1 MLNYLTAKL
10 WFRFHVSGFEYS
22 NTLGL
27 PMNIHLISTGTELLI
42 GHTLN
47 TNQQFIGQALDAAG
61 YVITRET
68 CVPDTGAEIATA
80 VRAALA
86 AGAELVLTTGGL
98 GPTSD
103 DCTRDA
109 IASELGSAL
118 HFDEEIHAAMVRY
131 LGERACKLP
140 TEALR
145 SQAMIPDCAVALP
158 NRNGTAPGLW
168 CGVPGGK
175 WVVMLPGPP
184 RELQP
189 MFMDSVLP
197 RIQELAKPEVRRRS
211 VTICGIAESAAAERV
226 ESLLAV
232 HELADLV
239 QPAYCARLFQVDVRL
254 SAAADQVEAL
264 DAAIVA
270 VRREFGAAVLPDDAP
285 SLAES
290 IGKILQKNKMWL
302 ATAESCTG
310 GWVAKSLTDLP
321 GASAFFCGGL
331 VTYSNAWKG
340 NLLDVSEALLEQYG
354 AVSAECA
361 NAMVDALFC
370 RYEADAGIAV
380 TGIAGPDGGNDAKPV
395 GLVYIATG
403 VRRQTRIEK
412 YVFPGDR
419 ETVRQRAVIAALNQL
434 RLQLLGQ

>member
-1 MLNYLTAKL
+1 M
-10 WFRFHVSGFEYS
+10 HIE
-22 NTLGL
+22 
-27 PMNIHLISTGTELLI
+27 LISTGTELLI

-61 YVITRET
+61 YAVARET
-68 CVPDTGAEIATA
+68 CVADAGAGIARA
-80 VRAALA
+80 VREALA
-86 AGAELVLTTGGL
+86 AGADLVITTGGL

-103 DCTRDA
+103 DLTRDA
-109 IASELGSAL
+109 VARELGSGL
-118 HFDEEIHAAMVRY
+118 HFDEELHAGILRY
-131 LGERACKLP
+131 LGERARKLP
-140 TEALR
+140 CDSLR
-145 SQAMIPDCAVALP
+145 NQAVVPDCAVALP

-168 CGVPGGK
+168 CAVPGGK

-189 MFMDSVLP
+189 MFMESVLP
-197 RIQELAKPEVRRRS
+197 RIREMAQPDVRRRS
-211 VTICGIAESAAAERV
+211 VTLCGIAESAVAERI

-232 HELADLV
+232 HELADIV

-254 SAAADQVEAL
+254 STAADQVEAL

-270 VRREFGAAVLPDDAP
+270 VRREFGPAVLPDEAP
-285 SLAES
+285 GLAAAVS
-290 IGKILQKNKMWL
+290 ILLRKNKMWL

-310 GWVAKSLTDLP
+310 GWIAKSITDLP
-321 GASAFFCGGL
+321 GASAFFCGSL

-340 NLLDVSEALLEQYG
+340 NLLDVSDEILEKHG

-361 NAMVDALFC
+361 AAMVGALFC

-380 TGIAGPDGGNDAKPV
+380 TGIAGPEGGSEAKPV

-403 VRRQTRIEK
+403 IRRQLRVERH
-412 YVFPGDR
+412 VFPGDR
-419 ETVRQRAVIAALNQL
+419 ESVRQRAVIAALDQL
-434 RLQLLGQ
+434 RLQLMGVSG

>member
-1 MLNYLTAKL
+1 MKI
-10 WFRFHVSGFEYS
+10 HVVA
-22 NTLGL
+22 
-27 PMNIHLISTGTELLI
+27 TGTELLI

-47 TNQQFIGQALDAAG
+47 TNLQFIGRTLDEAG
-61 YVITRET
+61 YAVARET
-68 CVPDTGAEIATA
+68 CVPDTAAEIAMA
-80 VRAALA
+80 VREALA
-86 AGAELVLTTGGL
+86 AGAGLVITTGGL

-103 DCTRDA
+103 DLTRDA
-109 IASELGSAL
+109 VARELGSAL
-118 HFDEEIHAAMVRY
+118 HFDEELHAAIVRY
-131 LGERACKLP
+131 LGERAAKIP
-140 TEALR
+140 ADSLR
-145 SQAMIPDCAVALP
+145 AQAFVPDCAVALP

-168 CGVPGGK
+168 CAAPGGK

-189 MFMDSVLP
+189 MFAESVLP
-197 RIQELAKPEVRRRS
+197 RIREMAPPEVRRRA
-211 VTICGIAESAAAERV
+211 VTVCGIAESAVAERV

-232 HELADLV
+232 QDMAETV

-270 VRREFGAAVLPDDAP
+270 VRREFGPAVLPDDAP
-285 SLAES
+285 SLAAAV
-290 IGKILQKNKMWL
+290 GNLLQKKKMWL

-310 GWVAKSLTDLP
+310 GWIAKSITDLP
-321 GASAFFCGGL
+321 GASAFFCGSL

-340 NLLDVSEALLEQYG
+340 NLLDVSDAVLEQHG

-361 NAMVDALFC
+361 TEMIGALFR

-380 TGIAGPDGGNDAKPV
+380 TGIAGPAGGSEAKPV

-403 VRRQTRIEK
+403 IRRQLRVERHF
-412 YVFPGDR
+412 FPGDR
-419 ETVRQRAVIAALNQL
+419 ESVRQRAVIAALNQL
-434 RLQLLGQ
+434 RLQLLGVG